1 MKRIFTTLFFAVA
14 LLTTTTASA
23 DVLFEYNFN
32 DTNTWTSFSYD
43 GGNSGQSYD
52 SYSDDNFDSS
62 TGLVALVG
70 GAYVNAYSSWQNGTT
85 LVNLGQE
92 IGQVLCLSG
101 STSIINGLL
110 KNSLG
115 EGLDSI
121 TNACGSQF
129 GNVIFYLNSDLTP
142 TSSTAYNE
150 EETDASKLVK
160 VTVELNVWDAQSET
174 AAISAIL
181 AANSSNNIVPSS
193 ANETA
198 NQTEV
203 NVTDFQDSDGNYDP
217 TKWMKYT
224 FYGWSSGQLSAR
236 VKIANGRSTNWTIFI
251 KSVTF
256 ETVDEVP
263 SSYYATTD
271 YTYYTVESEDNSED
285 NSEDYYLCYGY
296 DSSTEAWNNEKELEF
311 DSGIATV
318 SFDSFS
324 GEFKIKKVI
333 TYSDDTTEVE
343 YYSYGTASDDMSYY
357 GLRTGYEYT
366 LSTGCANNVIGS
378 SSTAETTK
386 SNVQFKVYKYSSTN
400 IGLMVTADVDWTLT
414 YTNSSGTSCSE
425 TFSYNA
431 YGDCWA
437 LVETTT
443 VTTSTEFT
451 ITIDDTEYSAGG
463 SLSYGQEY
471 TLSSVSSAAAT
482 RSTSSGM
489 TLSDVTT
496 YAYAVFNVRASD
508 ASDGYTLTV
517 VGTNSKDTT
526 GITDLATDDR
536 SVVSERYYNLSGV
549 QVAEPVDGLRNIYIV
564 VRSYDD
570 GTTDA
575 VKVIR

>member
-43 GGNSGQSYD
+43 GGNSGQSYE
-52 SYSDDNFDSS
+52 SYTDDNFNSS

-70 GAYVNAYSSWQNGTT
+70 GAYVNAYSSWVSGTT

-174 AAISAIL
+174 AAISAIF
-181 AANSSNNIVPSS
+181 AANSNNNIVPES
-193 ANETA
+193 ASTGT
-198 NQTEV
+198 NQASV

-236 VKIANGRSTNWTIFI
+236 VKIANGRSTDWTVFI

-263 SSYYATTD
+263 SSYYATTSTD
-271 YTYYTVESEDNSED
+271 TYDTWTLSYTDTEGTSHKCIFRTNKYDDNWVIVDNS
-285 NSEDYYLCYGY
+285 
-296 DSSTEAWNNEKELEF
+296 
-311 DSGIATV
+311 GI
-318 SFDSFS
+318 S
-324 GEFKIKKVI
+324 
-333 TYSDDTTEVE
+333 
-343 YYSYGTASDDMSYY
+343 
-357 GLRTGYEYT
+357 
-366 LSTGCANNVIGS
+366 
-378 SSTAETTK
+378 
-386 SNVQFKVYKYSSTN
+386 
-400 IGLMVTADVDWTLT
+400 
-414 YTNSSGTSCSE
+414 
-425 TFSYNA
+425 
-431 YGDCWA
+431 
-437 LVETTT
+437 
-443 VTTSTEFT
+443 TSTEFT
-451 ITIDDTEYSAGG
+451 ITIGSTEYYVSGVSDGVEYSESVTSESANA
-463 SLSYGQEY
+463 Y
-471 TLSSVSSAAAT
+471 TLSSTSDNGTTSLKEVST
-482 RSTSSGM
+482 ETY
-489 TLSDVTT
+489 TIFDVRETT
-496 YAYAVFNVRASD
+496 D
-508 ASDGYTLTV
+508 GGYTLYV
-517 VGTNSKDTT
+517 IGTSDSSTT

>member
-1 MKRIFTTLFFAVA
+1 MKRIFTTLFLAVA

-23 DVLFEYNFN
+23 EVLFEYNFN
-32 DTNTWTSFSYD
+32 DTDTWTSFSYD
-43 GGNSGQSYD
+43 GGNSGQSYN
-52 SYSDDNFDSS
+52 SYSEDNFDSS

-101 STSIINGLL
+101 SSSIINGLL

-129 GNVIFYLNSDLTP
+129 GNVIFYLSNNLTP
-142 TSSTAYNE
+142 ASSTAYNE

-174 AAISAIL
+174 AAISAIF
-181 AANSSNNIVPSS
+181 AANSNDNIVPESASS
-193 ANETA
+193 GT
-198 NQTEV
+198 NQASV

-236 VKIANGRSTNWTIFI
+236 VKIANERSTDWTVFI

-271 YTYYTVESEDNSED
+271 YTYYTVESEDY
-285 NSEDYYLCYGY
+285 SEDYYLCYGY
-296 DSSTEAWNNEKELEF
+296 DSSTETWNNEKELEF

-333 TYSDDTTEVE
+333 TYSDDATEVE

-437 LVETTT
+437 LVETST

-526 GITDLATDDR
+526 GITDLSTDDR